1 MPDSKDIK
9 DKLFDT
15 PLGDEVYN
23 YNESVV
29 VTLKGKRGVVST
41 SVLNGGYREDLE
53 FAYNNS
59 CGRNKERDCHKMK
72 ADTLEG
78 HYSVIAQE
86 LGLNPD
92 DTTAMGTAALMEN
105 MATATKSRGPL
116 TVMAM
121 VTAGVDVNGGRAGDP
136 ASYDELE
143 QKSLLPQDISG
154 TINMFIHI
162 NARMPEG
169 TLVRAL
175 MTATEAKTAALQEL
189 MANSFYSNGLATG
202 SGTDTAILISNLDSD
217 TYVRNAGKHCV
228 LGELI
233 GTSVKEAVKVALD
246 RQSGM
251 NTTRQARV
259 TYQAKRYGITRESIS
274 MYFRHAFPDSEL
286 NEEDFESKLLDV
298 DSNPKLMTAFAA
310 YIHLI
315 DQHSWGLLVEQHVHD
330 ACARILKRVRKELG
344 LKPMTGHSGDS
355 HAHVPEKTFQEAMI
369 SPLIMTMAEMIGGGV
384 GSRK

>member
-1 MPDSKDIK
+1 MQGKLDEDQ
-9 DKLFDT
+9 KLFDT
-15 PLGDEVYN
+15 PLGDEVYS
-23 YNESVV
+23 YNESVIV
-29 VTLKGKRGVVST
+29 KLTGNRNVVST

-78 HYSVIAQE
+78 HYSVIAKE

-92 DTTAMGTAALMEN
+92 VTTAMGTAALMEN
-105 MATATKSRGPL
+105 MATVTKSRGPL

-143 QKSLLPQDISG
+143 RKGLLPQDISG
-154 TINMFIHI
+154 TINMFIHV

-189 MANSFYSNGLATG
+189 MANSCYSEGLATG
-202 SGTDTAILISNLDSD
+202 SGTDSAVLIGNLESEVF
-217 TYVRNAGKHCV
+217 VRNAGKHCI

-233 GTSVKEAVKVALD
+233 GRVIKDATKEALD

-259 TYQAKRYGITRESIS
+259 TYQAKRYGITRKNIE
-274 MYFRHAFPDSEL
+274 MYFEHIYPDSSL
-286 NEEDFESKLLDV
+286 SAEEFEKRFLAV
-298 DSNPKLMTAFAA
+298 DSNQEVMSGFAA
-310 YIHLI
+310 YIHLV
-315 DQHSWGLLVEQHVHD
+315 DQYSWGLLEEQSVH
-330 ACARILKRVRKELG
+330 ATCASLLEIIRDKFG
-344 LKPMTGHSGDS
+344 LRPIKGHSRDR
-355 HAHVPEKTFQEAMI
+355 HAQNPEKTFQEAMI
-369 SPLIMTMAEMIGGGV
+369 NPLIMMMAELIEV
-384 GSRK
+384 